1 MEINPEN
8 IERGLWI
15 VVIIAV
21 IWIIRRIRGRSKE
34 ADASYRSVSRGFAQ
48 RLAKKHLLHE
58 VTLED
63 VEEEGNLRKRMTP
76 KDWARGRRQIIL
88 CFVALVL
95 IVILSVVSCVR
106 GGL

>member
-1 MEINPEN
+1 MEIDPAN
-8 IERGLWI
+8 IERGLW
-15 VVIIAV
+15 VVLIIAA
-21 IWIIRRIRGRSKE
+21 IWIIRRLRRRSQE

-48 RLAKKHLLHE
+48 RLAKKRPPHE
-58 VTLED
+58 VALED
-63 VEEEGNLRKRMTP
+63 VEEEEETRRHMTP
-76 KDWARGRRQIIL
+76 EDWVRGRRQIIL

>member
-8 IERGLWI
+8 IERGLW
-15 VVIIAV
+15 VVLIIAA
-21 IWIIRRIRGRSKE
+21 IWIIRRIRCRSKE
-34 ADASYRSVSRGFAQ
+34 ADASYRSVSRSFAQ
-48 RLAKKHLLHE
+48 RLAKKRPPHE
-58 VTLED
+58 VSLED
-63 VEEEGNLRKRMTP
+63 VEEDEKP
-76 KDWARGRRQIIL
+76 KKHMPPEDWARGRRQIIL